1 MIYVKIQ
8 TDKATQTIELY
19 AEGHAGYAPQGED
32 IVCSAVSILCYS
44 LEAYV
49 LCQPRERFSSIR
61 TERGD
66 GYTLL
71 TVTVKDA
78 QDYATV
84 SEAITPARL
93 AFKRLTT
100 EFPRRIRFFE
110 DIPQ

>member
-49 LCQPRERFSSIR
+49 LCQPRERFSSIK

-66 GYTLL
+66 GYTQLR
-71 TVTVKDA
+71 VTVKDA
-78 QDYATV
+78 QDYAIV

-93 AFKRLTT
+93 AFKRLNT
-100 EFPRRIRFFE
+100 EFPRRICFL